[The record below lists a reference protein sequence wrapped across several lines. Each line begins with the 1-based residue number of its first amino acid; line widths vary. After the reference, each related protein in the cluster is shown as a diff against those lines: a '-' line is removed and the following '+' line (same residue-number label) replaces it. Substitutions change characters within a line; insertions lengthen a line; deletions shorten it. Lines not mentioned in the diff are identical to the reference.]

1 MNKKTLYLVRGL
13 PGAGKTTLAQQLAPA
28 ANFSNDQLFEQADG
42 YHYDPDRMEEAAG
55 KCKRN
60 TEDAMQTGESPI
72 AVHNTFATYKEAAAY
87 FAAAKR
93 QGYSVFI
100 VEAQNS
106 FGNIHDVPP
115 STIDRMRE
123 RWQTIDPKAPPKP
136 IKHQVE
142 ELGSLQATVEEIL
155 IALEL
160 QDEDWTQELDGHF
173 LRGQLRSIFQVRKAI
188 LTMAR
193 QGSSPAQ
200 KQFLDLIE
208 RREKAEGE
216 E

>member
-1 MNKKTLYLVRGL
+1 MNRKILYLVRGL
-13 PGAGKTTLAQQLAPA
+13 PGSGKTTLAQQLAPD
-28 ANFSNDQLFEQADG
+28 ANFSDDQLFEQADG
-42 YHYDPDRMEEAAG
+42 YHYDPDRNEEAAG
-55 KCKRN
+55 KCKRK
-60 TEDAMQTGESPI
+60 TEDAMKAGQHPI
-72 AVHNTFATYKEAAAY
+72 AVHNYFVTYKDAAPY

-100 VEAQNS
+100 IEPQNT
-106 FGNIHDVPP
+106 FANVHDVPP

-123 RWQTIDPKAPPKP
+123 RWQIIDPKSPPKP

-160 QDEDWTQELDGHF
+160 QDEDWTQELDGYF

-208 RREKAEGE
+208 RREKAEVDE
-216 E
+216 